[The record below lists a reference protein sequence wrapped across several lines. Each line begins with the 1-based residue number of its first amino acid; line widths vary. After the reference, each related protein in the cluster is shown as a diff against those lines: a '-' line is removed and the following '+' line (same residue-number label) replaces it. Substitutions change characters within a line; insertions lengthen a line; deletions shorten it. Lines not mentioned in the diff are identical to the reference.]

1 MDIRAR
7 GRAAPHKWVIAF
19 TVVFGTFMSVM
30 DVSVVN
36 VSLPHMMGAFGAD
49 ISAIT
54 WVATSYA
61 IAQIIMATMAGWWS
75 RLIGRKRLYVLSL
88 IVFTLG
94 SILAGTAH
102 SFAQMVT
109 YRAIQGFG
117 GGCLIPL
124 SQAILR
130 ETFPLEEQGT
140 AMGLFGMG
148 VVLAPAIGPILGGWL
163 NDNYGWPWIFYVNV
177 PVSVPAILLAVAFLE
192 DPPYLRR
199 GVARVDWVGIALLS
213 VGLTGIQIVLERG
226 QQYEWFSS
234 SFIVIGFA
242 AAAVSLAALVIWE
255 LQHSEPIVDIRL
267 LKNVPLSAGSA
278 MGLVYGIGLFGTTFI
293 LPQFTQQL
301 LGYSAFQAGM
311 ILLPRAVA
319 LFCLMPVAGALT
331 RRLDARFLILTGLGF
346 MYLSFYDLSQLSLSA
361 GPRSMMPALII
372 MGASMPFVFVT
383 MSAVTLN
390 SVPRED
396 VTHATSIYTLARTVG
411 GNIGYA
417 IIATLIANGTQ
428 LHRGTLVAHVNPYNP
443 QYLAFHA
450 GAASELARSGLGT
463 VAADQ
468 TAIALADALVNRQ
481 AAMLAFNGTFW
492 WLGFFFLLVIPLVF
506 LLPSRPGGGT
516 VAQAA
521 D

>member
-1 MDIRAR
+1 
-7 GRAAPHKWVIAF
+7 
-19 TVVFGTFMSVM
+19 M

-94 SILAGTAH
+94 SILAGTAQT
-102 SFAQMVT
+102 FTQMIV

-130 ETFPLEEQGT
+130 ETFPIEEQGT
-140 AMGLFGMG
+140 AMGMFGMG

-177 PVSVPAILLAVAFLE
+177 PVSVPAILLAVTFLK

-199 GVARVDWVGIALLS
+199 GVARVDWMGIGLLS
-213 VGLTGIQIVLERG
+213 AGLTAVQVVLERG
-226 QQYEWFSS
+226 QEYGWFSS
-234 SFIVIGFA
+234 NFIVGGS
-242 AAAVSLAALVIWE
+242 AVAVISLAALVIWE
-255 LQHSEPIVDIRL
+255 LQHTDPIVDIRL
-267 LKNVPLSAGSA
+267 LKNIPLSAGSA
-278 MGLVYGIGLFGTTFI
+278 MGLVYGIGLLGTTFI

-311 ILLPRAVA
+311 TLLPRAAA
-319 LFCLMPVAGALT
+319 LFILMPIAGALT
-331 RRLDARFLILTGLGF
+331 RRVDARILIMAGLGF
-346 MYLSFYDLSQLSLSA
+346 MFLSFYDLSRLSLDASA
-361 GPRSMMPALII
+361 LSITPALLI
-372 MGASMPFVFVT
+372 MGAAMPFVFVT

-390 SVPRED
+390 SVRKED
-396 VTHATSIYTLARTVG
+396 VTHATSLYTLTRTVG

-417 IIATLIANGTQ
+417 LIATLLANGTQ
-428 LHRGTLVAHVNPYNP
+428 LHRATLVARVNPYNP
-443 QYLAFHA
+443 AYLAFHA
-450 GAASELARSGLGT
+450 RAAAGLARAGLDVAGAGGT
-463 VAADQ
+463 A
-468 TAIALADALVNRQ
+468 TAVTSALVNRQ
-481 AAMLAFNGTFW
+481 AAMLAYNSTFW
-492 WLGFFFLLVIPLVF
+492 WLGFCFLVVIPLVF

-516 VAQAA
+516 VEQVA